1 MSTIGSRIK
10 EERERLGLSQNE
22 FASLVGY
29 ALIQQICYERD
40 EIPLGGLHLQA
51 LARHSIDT
59 LYIITGNRL
68 RPINISAEEQEI
80 IENYRAMNTASR
92 LKLPEVSH
100 DLAFKRNVES
110 IGNK

>member
-1 MSTIGSRIK
+1 MSTMGSRIK
-10 EERERLGLSQNE
+10 EKREHLGLSQTE

-29 ALIQQICYERD
+29 SLIQQICYERD
-40 EIPLGGLHLQA
+40 EIPLGGLYLQA
-51 LARHSIDT
+51 LAKHGIDT

-68 RPINISAEEQEI
+68 NPINISAEEQEI
-80 IENYRAMNTASR
+80 IENYRAMNEASR

-100 DLAFKRNVES
+100 DFAYKRHIES